1 MAETTEVLN
10 HGNMAEMRAILW
22 SSIEGI
28 RSGKSSPAQVNAI
41 SNACGKFLGTIKL
54 EIEYHKLTGK
64 TPNIPAL
71 AAGVEESK

>member
-1 MAETTEVLN
+1 
-10 HGNMAEMRAILW
+10 MRAIRW
-22 SSIEGI
+22 QSIEGI

-64 TPNIPAL
+64 TPNIG
-71 AAGVEESK
+71 AGLVSNQPIHLHGQGGTSNA